1 MTDSFQQYMAL
12 NAALMTGLAA
22 IERVA
27 WNPGAS
33 VLNYISPLLAGAQ
46 LAAQMIEAGDDASK
60 YIYALGGTYAV
71 GDQPSREQLDSLT
84 AATNAERERR
94 SPKEPTPE
102 DLTAPAEQPVLG
114 EVYDVAAEPTLEAS
128 PLVPD
133 AAEPKPAVEPVV
145 PIVPGEPERKPL
157 E

>member
-1 MTDSFQQYMAL
+1 MTDKLQQYVAL
-12 NAALMTGLAA
+12 NGALMTGLAA

-33 VLNYISPLLAGAQ
+33 VLNYISPLLAGGK

-60 YIYALGGTYAV
+60 YIEALAGTYAV
-71 GDQPSREQLDSLT
+71 EGQPSREQLDGLT

-102 DLTAPAEQPVLG
+102 DINRPAEQHIVGAAQEQSGEPVL
-114 EVYDVAAEPTLEAS
+114 AL
-128 PLVPD
+128 
-133 AAEPKPAVEPVV
+133 EPVV
-145 PIVPGEPERKPL
+145 PIVPGETERKPL